1 MTRSALSVY
10 MYGLYF
16 VIMIAPP
23 FLLFPH
29 FALSVFGL
37 SAGDNMWIRYV
48 GVLAGII
55 GGFYIAGVLTRTTLI
70 YVWSVPARY
79 ASAAFLALMVVLGN
93 AGMGLLIFAV
103 LDALTASI
111 TWASIR
117 ADAAEAAEE
126 AAA

>member
-1 MTRSALSVY
+1 MTRAALSVY

-16 VIMIAPP
+16 VIMIAPS
-23 FLLFPH
+23 FLLSPH

-70 YVWSVPARY
+70 YGWSVPARY